1 MILADEPTSSLD
13 GPHAR
18 AVMDALFTAAGEAA
32 AGKTLIV
39 VSHDPRTR
47 EHFDA
52 PRDFL
57 SLVAA

>member
-1 MILADEPTSSLD
+1 
-13 GPHAR
+13 
-18 AVMDALFTAAGEAA
+18 MDALCEAAGETTGKATGETA

-57 SLVAA
+57 SLLAA